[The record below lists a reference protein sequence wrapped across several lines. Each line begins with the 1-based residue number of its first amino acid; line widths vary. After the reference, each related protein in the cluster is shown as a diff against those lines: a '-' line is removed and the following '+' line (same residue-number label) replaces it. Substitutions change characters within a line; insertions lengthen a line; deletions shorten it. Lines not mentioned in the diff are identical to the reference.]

1 MDIVFAS
8 LSKDDIY
15 IFLALLS
22 VYFILLTSIG
32 TCLACCDH
40 FTEFPSIA
48 EVKKS
53 KYTDISDIYIFCTL
67 IIGLDVI
74 GNYRNL

>member
-15 IFLALLS
+15 IFIALLF

-40 FTEFPSIA
+40 FTDFPSIA
-48 EVKKS
+48 EAEVNKS
-53 KYTDISDIYIFCTL
+53 KYTDISDIYIFGT
-67 IIGLDVI
+67 
-74 GNYRNL
+74 